1 MKIII
6 LGNGFDLANGLPTKF
21 SNFFENRIS
30 DMSSEFRELKR
41 IFTFNQELSN
51 SKEYDEY
58 TSLMEQLSGVDVFR
72 DVNSE
77 LLNRKHELEQVLNV
91 RIKLEFYE
99 ALKSKADDLSRLKL
113 NGLTFWDIFFFAL
126 KENMHNITD
135 WNNFEQCIHDFV
147 VKKKSSERYTMGKSL
162 SKLDCNNLIP
172 IVDLIHGRIKEN
184 LFILLSEEDKENIIL
199 FEFISGLKKHY
210 NNPNY
215 DLVLL
220 EELKLFENVFR
231 NYIDYRIMEKLNNSK
246 RSQSTYRDNLLRLV
260 ENDMENDYLLFNF
273 NYTLFSNAK
282 DDLKK
287 SKVTFSRNNEEV
299 SFNENNVHGRYDKL
313 CIFGIDQTRINVDSP
328 EYIFTKTYRKLDSYD
343 QLIAFSLPPRLNVKE
358 IIIYGHS
365 LSEAD
370 YSYFQSIFDYYNIY
384 QSSVKIKFMYSLYG
398 EKSNHQNIKSEQIS
412 AITRL
417 LQDYGK
423 TMNNKD
429 HGKNLI
435 HKLLI
440 ENRLMIKKIELV
452 EIPDF
457 KSSIYI

>member
-21 SNFFENRIS
+21 SDFFEYRIS
-30 DMSSEFRELKR
+30 DMRYEFRKLKR
-41 IFTFNQELSN
+41 IFAFNQGLSN
-51 SKEYDEY
+51 NEKYDEY
-58 TSLMEQLSGVDVFR
+58 SSLLEKLSSEEVFR
-72 DVNSE
+72 TNYSE
-77 LLNRKHELEQVLNV
+77 LIDRKHELEQFLNSK
-91 RIKLEFYE
+91 IKHDFYT
-99 ALKSKADDLSRLKL
+99 AIMSKNEELSRLKTR
-113 NGLTFWDIFFFAL
+113 GITFWDIFFFVL
-126 KENMHNITD
+126 KENKQNITD

-147 VKKKSSERYTMGKSL
+147 EKQNDNARYTMSKTL
-162 SKLDCNNLIP
+162 SKINYDHLISS
-172 IVDLIHGRIKEN
+172 IDSNHEEIKEN
-184 LFILLSEEDKENIIL
+184 LFIRLSDENKEKIVL
-199 FEFISGLKKHY
+199 FEFIKVLTEYYKVQD
-210 NNPNY
+210 Y
-215 DLVLL
+215 DLILFN
-220 EELKLFENVFR
+220 ELKLFEDIFR
-231 NYIDYRIMEKLNNSK
+231 NYLDIRIMEKLNNSK
-246 RSQSTYRDNLLRLV
+246 RSQAIYRDNLLKLI

-287 SKVTFSRNNEEV
+287 SKVTISRNNEEV

-313 CIFGIDQTRINVDSP
+313 CIFGIDQTRIDVDSP

-343 QLIAFSLPPRLNVKE
+343 QLSSFSLPSRLDVNE
-358 IIIYGHS
+358 IIFYGHS

-370 YSYFQSIFDYYNIY
+370 YSYFQSIFDFYNVYESDI
-384 QSSVKIKFMYSLYG
+384 KIKFMYSLHG
-398 EKSNHQNIKSEQIS
+398 EQSNHPKVKKDQIS

-417 LQDYGK
+417 LQNYGK

-440 ENRLMIKKIELV
+440 ENRLIMLHVKLI
-452 EIPDF
+452 EIPGF

>member
-21 SNFFENRIS
+21 LNFFEYRIN
-30 DMSSEFRELKR
+30 DMRYEFRELKR
-41 IFTFNQELSN
+41 IFKFSQSLSKN
-51 SKEYDEY
+51 EEYDEY
-58 TSLMEQLSGVDVFR
+58 SSLLEKLSSEDVFR
-72 DVNSE
+72 TNYSE
-77 LLNRKHELEQVLNV
+77 LIDRKHELEQILNEK
-91 RIKLEFYE
+91 IKDEFYKV
-99 ALKSKADDLSRLKL
+99 LICKSKDLSRLKQ

-126 KENMHNITD
+126 KENKHNITD
-135 WNNFEQCIHDFV
+135 WNNFEQCIRDFV
-147 VKKKSSERYTMGKSL
+147 VKKKSSERYTMGKKL
-162 SKLDCNNLIP
+162 SKINYNDLIP
-172 IVDLIHGRIKEN
+172 NVNLNHRRIKEN
-184 LFILLSEEDKENIIL
+184 LFIKLSDENKENIIL
-199 FEFISGLKKHY
+199 YEFISGLKKHY
-210 NNPNY
+210 NNQNY

-220 EELKLFENVFR
+220 EELKLFENIFR
-231 NYIDYRIMEKLNNSK
+231 NYIDYGIMEKLNNSK
-246 RSQSTYRDNLLRLV
+246 RSQSIYRDNLLRLV

-273 NYTLFSNAK
+273 NYTLFSNSR

-287 SKVTFSRNNEEV
+287 SKVSISRNNENV
-299 SFNENNVHGRYDKL
+299 SFNENNVHGRYDRL
-313 CIFGIDQTRINVDSP
+313 CIFGIDQTKIHADSP

-343 QLIAFSLPPRLNVKE
+343 QLITFSLPTRLNMKE
-358 IIIYGHS
+358 IIFYGHS

-384 QSSVKIKFMYSLYG
+384 QSDVRIKFMYSLYG
-398 EKSNHQNIKSEQIS
+398 EKSNHSKIKSDQIS

-440 ENRLMIKKIELV
+440 ENRLLIKKIELV
-452 EIPDF
+452 EIPGF